1 MYNFRNIDQLTL
13 HCSFN
18 FILFVIIIAVLDV
31 DRVAEK
37 YSRKSIV
44 HMSTSWLSSKFSFTN
59 AARTIQ
65 ISLALRPLLRN
76 KINNYTC
83 ICSAL
88 FMNLRF
94 LRIPRKRSAD
104 LNMRAHIR
112 WMRSSPGPDAYR
124 PRSIRRVSGV
134 RRCSVPHLSGCPN
147 GPRYISF
154 GKSAKRCTRP
164 MVRVLRKR
172 AFL

>member
-88 FMNLRF
+88 FRNLRFLQKALRF

-104 LNMRAHIR
+104 LNVRAHIR

-134 RRCSVPHLSGCPN
+134 RRCSVPHCVGLP
-147 GPRYISF
+147 
-154 GKSAKRCTRP
+154 
-164 MVRVLRKR
+164 
-172 AFL
+172 